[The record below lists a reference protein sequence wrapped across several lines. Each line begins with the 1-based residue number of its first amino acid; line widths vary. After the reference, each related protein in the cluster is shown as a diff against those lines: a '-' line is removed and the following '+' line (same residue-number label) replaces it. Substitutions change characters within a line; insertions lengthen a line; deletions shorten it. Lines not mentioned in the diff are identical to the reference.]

1 MPLVDHVRKYR
12 FLDDR
17 LKAMNAEV
25 AKLRED
31 RKVEELHMIDYLK
44 SPAYATIQKMDINDD
59 KSFIKIQRPETYSK
73 PWGMSVK
80 DLLTH
85 LQKFEAT
92 GKPFTAQAC
101 WEFMV
106 DKRKSELVATEFSF
120 TRYMPKA
127 DNDDV

>member
-1 MPLVDHVRKYR
+1 
-12 FLDDR
+12 
-17 LKAMNAEV
+17 MNAEV

-59 KSFIKIQRPETYSK
+59 KSFIKIQRPDTYSK

-106 DKRKSELVATEFSF
+106 DKRKGELVATEFSF